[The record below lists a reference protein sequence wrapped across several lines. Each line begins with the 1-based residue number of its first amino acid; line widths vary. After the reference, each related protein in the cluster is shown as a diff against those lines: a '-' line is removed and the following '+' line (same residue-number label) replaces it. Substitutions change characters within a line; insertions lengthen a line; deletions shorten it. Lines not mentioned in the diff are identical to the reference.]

1 MDVRPIDARVAEIKL
16 IEVLASSMAKRKTV
30 YDASDELI
38 EVVRSKSPTL
48 DYAPVV
54 HAHWIEEGGLT
65 WCSQCKEKPLY
76 DYFGRIK
83 LSNYC
88 PNCGALMDGGK
99 PDGNQG

>member
-1 MDVRPIDARVAEIKL
+1 MNTVRPIDGNALKESA
-16 IEVLASSMAKRKTV
+16 RKTSV
-30 YDASDELI
+30 FRTYDAGTPDLRALVDAAS
-38 EVVRSKSPTL
+38 TL

-76 DYFGRIK
+76 DYFGRSK

-88 PNCGALMDGGK
+88 PNCGANMDGGK
-99 PDGNQG
+99 K